1 MSHAELVAR
10 GKKWLINNGWNPVF
24 TEQGFQDSLEK
35 PDIIAWRNGCSVLF
49 EVKVSIEDFK
59 RDSSKIFR
67 EKPECGMGSYRY
79 YLVPEEIADEILP
92 ALPHG
97 WGLKSFQ
104 EDRGRIHNVKESECF
119 NCKYDAGEIMFL
131 VSRIKEIQ
139 RFGKG

>member
-1 MSHAELVAR
+1 MLLDGATVAQ
-10 GKKWLINNGWNPVF
+10 LF
-24 TEQGFQDSLEK
+24 
-35 PDIIAWRNGCSVLF
+35 F

-59 RDSSKIFR
+59 RDKNKIFR

-79 YLVPEEIADEILP
+79 FLVPEELVMRYCRNYRMG
-92 ALPHG
+92 G

-119 NCKYDAGEIMFL
+119 NCKYEAGEIMFL

-139 RFGKG
+139 RFGRG